1 MNVAHYLKQ
10 IQEVQLMW
18 LKRLNLFV
26 VILFAI
32 TAFHCSDN
40 PAGPNLTSGSIKVS
54 LRTAGSSSLLKD
66 MAVSSVTVTS
76 AHVVIHEIEFE
87 SLEDSLDFEFEEPF
101 IQDLMTIDLPRVIDN
116 IPVPFGT
123 YKEVEIEVDEL
134 KAEDGQ
140 IYNDNPQLRNLSVL
154 VTGYVD
160 GDQNQ
165 SFVFTSDIDEEVEIE
180 FDSLLT
186 IDENTPST
194 QIVLI
199 IDVNSWF
206 IDKDG
211 QPLDPRSEDNKSEIE
226 NNIKRSID
234 AFEDENDDGED
245 NDDEYEDES
254 DDDDY

>member
-1 MNVAHYLKQ
+1 MLLK
-10 IQEVQLMW
+10 I
-18 LKRLNLFV
+18 LNLFV
-26 VILFAI
+26 VILFAF

-40 PAGPNLTSGSIKVS
+40 PAGPQPTSGTIKLS
-54 LRTAGSSSLLKD
+54 LRKASSGLLKD
-66 MAVSSVTVTS
+66 AAVSSVTVTS
-76 AHVVIHEIEFE
+76 AHVVFHEIEFE
-87 SLEDSLDFEFEEPF
+87 SPDEDSLDYELQRPF
-101 IQDLMTIDLPRVIDN
+101 IQDLMSIDLPQVIDN

-123 YKEVEIEVDEL
+123 YKEVEIEIDEL

-140 IYNDNPQLRNLSVL
+140 IYNDNPQLQNLSVL
-154 VTGYVD
+154 VTGYLD

-180 FDSLLT
+180 IDSLFT

-194 QIVLI
+194 QIVLT
-199 IDVNSWF
+199 IDVNAWF

-211 QPLDPRSEDNKSEIE
+211 FALDPRSGENKSEIE
-226 NNIKRSID
+226 NNIAKSID

-254 DDDDY
+254 DDNY